1 MNQWSEKQVASRFFC
16 KKISREAETESK
28 EEKAMELYQWVM
40 LAVAVLA
47 SLKVFFAMVLPDL
60 RGESRVEGGSEIGG
74 MDAGRACT
82 MQR

>member
-1 MNQWSEKQVASRFFC
+1 
-16 KKISREAETESK
+16 
-28 EEKAMELYQWVM
+28 MELYQWVM